1 MDDPTTL
8 IILLAVYIYR
18 RRQLQLLQRRRRRR
32 HYQQQL
38 RIRYRPAFE
47 YVFRSFSLDLM
58 PPGRA
63 RIYLR
68 FTVPEIQRLAPL
80 LRLYAI
86 EYRAGIKC
94 DSTTALCVICVRLS
108 YPSRWPTLCDLFGR
122 SPTWLSIVFNDSIQY
137 LRHRFAGHLSWHR
150 QLDDYTRL
158 QEFADGVIH
167 AGGVEDIW
175 GFVDGTFRGHCRPSG
190 QEAQRMVYSGH
201 KRSYSVNWQAVVT
214 LDGLISSLRGPF
226 PGIANDWGMWQRSN
240 ITEDLRR
247 VLAGQQMLY
256 LYGDPVYSYRF
267 GITYPF
273 KHPQGRRALSK
284 A

>member
-80 LRLYAI
+80 LRLYTI

-94 DSTTALCVICVRLS
+94 DSTTALV
-108 YPSRWPTLCDLFGR
+108 
-122 SPTWLSIVFNDSIQY
+122 
-137 LRHRFAGHLSWHR
+137 
-150 QLDDYTRL
+150 
-158 QEFADGVIH
+158 
-167 AGGVEDIW
+167 
-175 GFVDGTFRGHCRPSG
+175 
-190 QEAQRMVYSGH
+190 
-201 KRSYSVNWQAVVT
+201 
-214 LDGLISSLRGPF
+214 
-226 PGIANDWGMWQRSN
+226 
-240 ITEDLRR
+240 
-247 VLAGQQMLY
+247 
-256 LYGDPVYSYRF
+256 
-267 GITYPF
+267 
-273 KHPQGRRALSK
+273 
-284 A
+284 